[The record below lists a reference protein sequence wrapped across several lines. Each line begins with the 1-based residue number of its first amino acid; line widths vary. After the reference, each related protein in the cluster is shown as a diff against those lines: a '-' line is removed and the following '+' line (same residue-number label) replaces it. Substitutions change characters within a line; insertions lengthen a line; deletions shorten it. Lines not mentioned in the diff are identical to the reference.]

1 MMPSMTQRTI
11 GVDLGDKHSNF
22 CELDETGAVLEE
34 GRFPTTAAGVKRRFE
49 HLPPTRIALE
59 TGTHSPWVARLL
71 LACGHE
77 VLVANPRKLRLI
89 YQNDKKSD
97 RVDAESLAR
106 LARVDP
112 HLLAPIHRRSL
123 ETQRDLAALRARSA
137 LVRARTQLVNHLRGA
152 VKAFGGRLPKCS
164 TPTFHIRAAA
174 HLPAELA
181 TALEPLLRMLA
192 QLSTELRA
200 WDKRITREMTTAYP
214 ETARLAQVP
223 GVGPITALTYR
234 LTIEDPQRFATS
246 RIVGSYLGLRPRRR
260 ASGLQDR
267 QLRITKGGDSDLRRL
282 LVGCAQYILGPFGP
296 DSDLRRWGLA
306 LATHGGKSAKQR
318 AVVAVARKL
327 AVLLHRLW
335 VTGAPY
341 EPRRHCSISSAPVVG

>member
-123 ETQRDLAALRARSA
+123 ET
-137 LVRARTQLVNHLRGA
+137 
-152 VKAFGGRLPKCS
+152 
-164 TPTFHIRAAA
+164 
-174 HLPAELA
+174 
-181 TALEPLLRMLA
+181 
-192 QLSTELRA
+192 
-200 WDKRITREMTTAYP
+200 
-214 ETARLAQVP
+214 
-223 GVGPITALTYR
+223 
-234 LTIEDPQRFATS
+234 PQRGYIDRLHDVTRKKQFH
-246 RIVGSYLGLRPRRR
+246 RPVHENTRLSFQ
-260 ASGLQDR
+260 AGQPG
-267 QLRITKGGDSDLRRL
+267 QIKGAPHDPCDQTRKRHRL
-282 LVGCAQYILGPFGP
+282 LSCK
-296 DSDLRRWGLA
+296 R
-306 LATHGGKSAKQR
+306 
-318 AVVAVARKL
+318 
-327 AVLLHRLW
+327 
-335 VTGAPY
+335 
-341 EPRRHCSISSAPVVG
+341 